1 MKKLD
6 NYSYPIDPEWSREEM
21 LTVIDFLNLVEQAN
35 EGGVDTQVFLAGYQ
49 RLKQVIRSIGE
60 EKRIG
65 REFESVSGYSLY
77 RTVQAAKNE
86 SKKRLK
92 LN

>member
-1 MKKLD
+1 MD

-21 LTVIDFLNLVEQAN
+21 ITVINFLNLVEQAN
-35 EGGVDTQVFLAGYQ
+35 EGGVDTQAFLAGYQ
-49 RLKQVIRSIGE
+49 KFKQVIRSIGE

-65 REFESVSGYSLY
+65 REFESASGYSLY
-77 RTVQAAKNE
+77 LTVQAAKKE

-92 LN
+92 MK

>member
-1 MKKLD
+1 MD

-35 EGGVDTQVFLAGYQ
+35 ESGVDTQVFLAGYQ
-49 RLKQVIRSIGE
+49 RFKQVIRSIGE

>member
-49 RLKQVIRSIGE
+49 RFKQVIRSIGE